1 MLSHDIQENIA
12 HFEYATDI
20 SSYKRDADGV
30 PVIDMSDDRSMT
42 IALRFC
48 EIFSKTN
55 PEICFSEH
63 TLSDSNLYDAFSE
76 GRTLFLPE
84 RFYAAVTNYFYA
96 LLVRCILNDQ
106 PYASQIKSVNSAIRT
121 LYENF
126 YE

>member
-42 IALRFC
+42 IALRFR

-55 PEICFSEH
+55 PEICFSE
-63 TLSDSNLYDAFSE
+63 
-76 GRTLFLPE
+76 
-84 RFYAAVTNYFYA
+84 YA
-96 LLVRCILNDQ
+96 LGQQSL
-106 PYASQIKSVNSAIRT
+106 
-121 LYENF
+121 
-126 YE
+126 